1 MVKQRQRKLLYND
14 KVSIHQENITIVN
27 IYAPNIRVLKYI
39 KEILTDLKRE
49 IENKTVKVGE
59 NNIQ

>member
-14 KVSIHQENITIVN
+14 KGSIHQENITIVN

-59 NNIQ
+59 NNI